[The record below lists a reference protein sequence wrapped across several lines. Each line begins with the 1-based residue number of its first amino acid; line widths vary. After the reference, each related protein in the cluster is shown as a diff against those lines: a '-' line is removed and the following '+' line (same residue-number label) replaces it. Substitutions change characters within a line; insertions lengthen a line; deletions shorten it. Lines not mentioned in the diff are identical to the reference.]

1 MDGGRSLKVLRCGTD
16 WRRIEY
22 GVWVQGSR
30 IKALRQ
36 MHGRGELATESSGMM
51 AKRDAG
57 WGQTGRVVEGLIV
70 VRKGFWTGGNGG
82 IRWGVSSY
90 KICFMNT
97 LFKFFL

>member
-1 MDGGRSLKVLRCGTD
+1 MGR
-16 WRRIEY
+16 RRIEY

-36 MHGRGELATESSGMM
+36 MLGWGELAAESSGMM

-57 WGQTGRVVEGLIV
+57 WEQTGRVEGVLTVI
-70 VRKGFWTGGNGG
+70 RMGFGEGGNGG
-82 IRWGVSSY
+82 NRCGVLSH
-90 KICFMNT
+90 KRCFLHT

>member
-1 MDGGRSLKVLRCGTD
+1 MG
-16 WRRIEY
+16 WRLIEY

-36 MHGRGELATESSGMM
+36 MHGRDELATESSGMM

-57 WGQTGRVVEGLIV
+57 WEQTGRVEGVLTVI
-70 VRKGFWTGGNGG
+70 RMGFGEGGNGG
-82 IRWGVSSY
+82 NRCGVLNY
-90 KICFMNT
+90 KRCFLNT

>member
-1 MDGGRSLKVLRCGTD
+1 MQGR
-16 WRRIEY
+16 
-22 GVWVQGSR
+22 R

-57 WGQTGRVVEGLIV
+57 WGQTGRVEGVLTV
-70 VRKGFWTGGNGG
+70 VRMGFGAGGNGG
-82 IRWGVSSY
+82 IRWVVLSY
-90 KICFMNT
+90 KICFLNT

>member
-1 MDGGRSLKVLRCGTD
+1 MGRRQNG
-16 WRRIEY
+16 Y
-22 GVWVQGSR
+22 GLNVQGRR

-57 WGQTGRVVEGLIV
+57 WEQTGRVVEGLNV
-70 VRKGFWTGGNGG
+70 VRKDFWTGGNGG